1 MDRGTF
7 LKNTAILTA
16 ASLALRGV
24 GMVFRVYLAA
34 RIGAQGMGL
43 YQLITTVYNLFLTL
57 ATAGVGVA
65 ATRMI
70 TEELA
75 LSGGRRIRSL
85 CGKLLFAALA
95 LGLLAGTLE
104 FFGADLAA
112 LFWLKDERAA
122 PALRILAF
130 SLPPVAVT
138 SCLQGYFMARRQ
150 VGLTTGAQMGEQL
163 LRMGLVIAILPA
175 ALSLGLGEA
184 CAAVV
189 LAGTVAEIFSGAV
202 VWQGYRRD
210 LRKVQGKEKPQPA
223 RGVMGRLWGIAA
235 PVAATRYVGS
245 GLRTLENVMV
255 PGALAVYTA
264 SREAALEQFGALKGM
279 AMTVLFFPFSFLS
292 TLSTLL
298 LPEITE
304 AYAQGRAR
312 ALERLIS
319 RTILITLSVSVLM
332 GGLFALFAG
341 ELGEVLF
348 HDGQVGF
355 YIRVLGPVTPFM
367 YLESMVDGI
376 LKGINQQLATFR
388 YSVWDS
394 VARIALIAAL
404 VPRFGMKGFLFVMLV
419 SNLFTG
425 LLNLH
430 RLLAV
435 TGLPIRWGQWVVRPM
450 FALLAGALTYRAVFL
465 PWAADRGMPSALGLL
480 AGGAVVSGAYLTVL
494 FLTGGLD
501 GIGILAKRERASG

>member
-1 MDRGTF
+1 MDKGTF

-34 RIGAQGMGL
+34 QIGAQGMGL
-43 YQLITTVYNLFLTL
+43 YQLITTIYNLFLTL

-85 CGKLLFAALA
+85 CGKLLFAALS
-95 LGLLAGTLE
+95 LGLFAGALE
-104 FFGADLAA
+104 FFSADFSA

-130 SLPPVAVT
+130 SLPPIAVT

-163 LRMGLVIAILPA
+163 LRMGLIVVMLPA
-175 ALSLGLGEA
+175 ALLLGLGEA

-189 LAGTVAEIFSGAV
+189 LAGTIAEVLSGAV

-210 LRKVQGKEKPQPA
+210 LRKVQGREKPQRA
-223 RGVMGRLWGIAA
+223 GGVWRRLWGIAA

-255 PGALAVYTA
+255 PGCLAVFTA

-304 AYAQGRAR
+304 AYAQGRSKT
-312 ALERLIS
+312 LEGLIS

-332 GGLFALFAG
+332 GGLFTLFAG
-341 ELGEVLF
+341 ELGETLF

-388 YSVWDS
+388 YSVCDS
-394 VARIALIAAL
+394 VIRIALIAVL

-435 TGLPIRWGQWVVRPM
+435 TGMPIRWGQWVVRPLLA
-450 FALLAGALTYRAVFL
+450 FLAGALVYRAVFL
-465 PWAADRGMPSALGLL
+465 PWGVGRGMPPALELVM
-480 AGGAVVSGAYLTVL
+480 GGAVVSGAYLTVL

-501 GIGILAKRERASG
+501 GIGISAKKRQVGG

>member
-1 MDRGTF
+1 MDRGVF

-65 ATRMI
+65 ATRMV

-85 CGKLLFAALA
+85 CGKLLFAALS
-95 LGLLAGTLE
+95 LGLIAGVLE
-104 FFGADLAA
+104 FFLADFSAVL
-112 LFWLKDERAA
+112 WLKDERAA

-138 SCLQGYFMARRQ
+138 GCLQGYFMARRQ

-175 ALSLGLGEA
+175 ALRLGIGEA

-189 LAGTVAEIFSGAV
+189 LAGTVAEFFSGAA
-202 VWQGYRRD
+202 VWQGYHRD
-210 LRKVQGKEKPQPA
+210 LRKIQGREKPQRA
-223 RGVMGRLWGIAA
+223 NGVWRRLWGIAA

-255 PGALAVYTA
+255 PGCLAVYTA

-279 AMTVLFFPFSFLS
+279 AMTVLFFPFSFLA

-304 AYAQGRAR
+304 AYAQGRSAL
-312 ALERLIS
+312 LERLIS
-319 RTILITLSVSVLM
+319 RTILITVTVSVLM
-332 GGLFALFAG
+332 GGLFTLFAG
-341 ELGEVLF
+341 ELGETLY

-355 YIRVLGPVTPFM
+355 FIRVLGPVAPFM

-376 LKGINQQLATFR
+376 LKGLNQQLSTFR

-404 VPRFGMKGFLFVMLV
+404 VPRFGMKGFLFVMLL

-425 LLNLH
+425 MLNLR
-430 RLLAV
+430 RLLVV
-435 TGLPIRWGQWVVRPM
+435 TGMPIRWGQWVIRPL
-450 FALLAGALTYRAVFL
+450 FAFFAGMMTYRAVYL
-465 PWAADRGMPSALGLL
+465 PWAAGRAVPDALGLA
-480 AGGAVVSGAYLTVL
+480 AGGMIVSAGYLTVL

-501 GIGILAKRERASG
+501 GIGLPTGKRRANG

>member
-7 LKNTAILTA
+7 FKNTVILTG

-43 YQLITTVYNLFLTL
+43 YQLISTVYNLFLTI

-75 LSGGRRIRSL
+75 LGGGCRLRSL
-85 CGKLLFAALA
+85 CGKLLLAALA
-95 LGLLAGTLE
+95 LGLGAGLLQ
-104 FFGADLAA
+104 FFGADAAA
-112 LFWLKDERAA
+112 LLWLKDGRAA

-138 SCLQGYFMARRQ
+138 GCLQGYFMARRQ
-150 VGLTTGAQMGEQL
+150 VTLTTAAQMGEQL
-163 LRMGLVIAILPA
+163 LRIGLILALLPA
-175 ALSLGLGEA
+175 ALPLGLGEA
-184 CAAVV
+184 CAVVV
-189 LAGTVAEIFSGAV
+189 LAGTAAEFFSGAV

-210 LRKVQGKEKPQPA
+210 LRRVQGKKKPEKA
-223 RGVMGRLWGIAA
+223 RGVLRRLWSIGA

-255 PGALAVYTA
+255 PGCLAAYTA

-279 AMTVLFFPFSFLS
+279 AMAILFFPFSFLS

-304 AYAQGRAR
+304 AYAQGRSR
-312 ALERLIS
+312 RLERLIS
-319 RTILITLSVSVLM
+319 RTILITLTVSVLM
-332 GGLFALFAG
+332 GGLFTLFASQ
-341 ELGEVLF
+341 LGEVLY

-355 YIRVLGPVTPFM
+355 FIRVLGPVMPFM

-376 LKGINQQLATFR
+376 LKGLDQQLSTFR

-394 VARIALIAAL
+394 VARIALIALL
-404 VPRFGMKGFLFVMLV
+404 VPRTGMKGFLFVMIL

-435 TGLPIRWGQWVVRPM
+435 TGLPIRWGQWLLRP
-450 FALLAGALTYRAVFL
+450 LLAFFAGLTAYRAVYL
-465 PWAADRGMPSALGLL
+465 PWAASRGPASPVVDLV
-480 AGGAVVSGAYLTVL
+480 AGGAVVSGVYLAVL
-494 FLTGGLD
+494 FLSGGLS
-501 GIGILAKRERASG
+501 GMWRIGQKCEN